1 MFMYVFNIAG
11 SVESRQCAVQ
21 IGFGHGYNNF
31 RGRLSLVGI
40 NCTLKSFKIYIFLQ
54 NVLDNLI
61 LIVFKI
67 NNVRILFMRFEITIA
82 KYCIIHKCI
91 KLTHRISLFIKGI

>member
-67 NNVRILFMRFEITIA
+67 NNMLG
-82 KYCIIHKCI
+82 YCLCGL
-91 KLTHRISLFIKGI
+91 KLQLQNTALFINALN

>member
-1 MFMYVFNIAG
+1 MFMYLSNIAG

-40 NCTLKSFKIYIFLQ
+40 ICILESFNIYISLQ
-54 NVLDNLI
+54 NVLDN
-61 LIVFKI
+61 
-67 NNVRILFMRFEITIA
+67 
-82 KYCIIHKCI
+82 
-91 KLTHRISLFIKGI
+91 

>member
-1 MFMYVFNIAG
+1 MYVFNIAG

-40 NCTLKSFKIYIFLQ
+40 NCILESFKNHISLQ
-54 NVLDNLI
+54 NVLDDLI

-67 NNVRILFMRFEITIA
+67 KNMLR
-82 KYCIIHKCI
+82 YCLCGL
-91 KLTHRISLFIKGI
+91 KLQMQNTALFINALK

>member
-1 MFMYVFNIAG
+1 MYVSNIAG

-40 NCTLKSFKIYIFLQ
+40 ICILESFNIYISLQ
-54 NVLDNLI
+54 KVLDN
-61 LIVFKI
+61 
-67 NNVRILFMRFEITIA
+67 
-82 KYCIIHKCI
+82 
-91 KLTHRISLFIKGI
+91 